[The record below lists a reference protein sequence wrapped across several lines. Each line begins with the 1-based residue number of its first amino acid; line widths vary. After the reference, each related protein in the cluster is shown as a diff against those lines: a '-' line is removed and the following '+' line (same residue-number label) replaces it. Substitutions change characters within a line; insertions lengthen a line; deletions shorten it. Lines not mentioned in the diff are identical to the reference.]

1 MAVNVQAAV
10 EAQVLGA
17 NLTGMVAKTTK
28 KVDEKDQT
36 TTEFLIMPSAL
47 DENEPIMVKDVVN
60 EINRTIYKIENN
72 TSDIKDEDIPKK
84 VKEEN
89 IRSAMAV
96 VGLENVELTFMQT
109 FIHYKKVV
117 EKAEEKAGENAE
129 ETVVSKIVEYAIG
142 IHIKKK
148 EQELEDNESKQKIHS
163 ADFNF
168 LEIKEVYINVW
179 DTSNQK
185 VLERM
190 QIWTPEQLEQK

>member
-10 EAQVLGA
+10 EAQLLGV
-17 NLTGMVAKTTK
+17 NLTGMVARTTAD
-28 KVDEKDQT
+28 VDEKKQT

-47 DENEPIMVKDVVN
+47 DENEPITVQKVAD

-72 TSDIKDEDIPKK
+72 TSELPSPVPEKVSAKSIEGAMDI
-84 VKEEN
+84 
-89 IRSAMAV
+89 
-96 VGLENVELTFMQT
+96 VGLKGAALTFMQT

-117 EKAEEKAGENAE
+117 EKSGEADP
-129 ETVVSKIVEYAIG
+129 ETEVSKVMEYAIG
-142 IHIKKK
+142 IHIKG
-148 EQELEDNESKQKIHS
+148 ENPQSD
-163 ADFNF
+163 DFKF
-168 LEIKEVYINVW
+168 LQIKEVYINVW

>member
-10 EAQVLGA
+10 EAQLLGV
-17 NLTGMVAKTTK
+17 NLTGMVARTTAEVEK
-28 KVDEKDQT
+28 KEQI

-47 DENEPIMVKDVVN
+47 DENEPITVKKVVE

-72 TSDIKDEDIPKK
+72 TDEIPDENVPKK
-84 VKEEN
+84 VSEES
-89 IRSAMAV
+89 IESAMDI
-96 VGLENVELTFMQT
+96 VGLKEATLTFMQT

-117 EKAEEKAGENAE
+117 ENGED
-129 ETVVSKIVEYAIG
+129 VGKVMEYAIG
-142 IHIKKK
+142 IHIKG
-148 EQELEDNESKQKIHS
+148 DNPKSD
-163 ADFNF
+163 DFKF
-168 LEIKEVYINVW
+168 LQIKEVYINVW

>member
-1 MAVNVQAAV
+1 MANVQAAV
-10 EAQVLGA
+10 KAELLGVK
-17 NLTGMVAKTTK
+17 LTGMVAKTTAEVDK
-28 KVDEKDQT
+28 KEQT

-47 DENEPIMVKDVVN
+47 DENEPITVQKVVD

-72 TSDIKDEDIPKK
+72 TEEIPAKGVEEK
-84 VKEEN
+84 VNAESIE
-89 IRSAMAV
+89 SAMDI
-96 VGLENVELTFMQT
+96 VGLKGATLTFMQT

-117 EKAEEKAGENAE
+117 EKSGEADPVE
-129 ETVVSKIVEYAIG
+129 VSKVMEYAVG
-142 IHIKKK
+142 IHIKGKNK
-148 EQELEDNESKQKIHS
+148 PQSD
-163 ADFNF
+163 DFKF

>member
-10 EAQVLGA
+10 EAQLLGV
-17 NLTGMVAKTTK
+17 NLTGMVARTEAEVENK
-28 KVDEKDQT
+28 EQI

-47 DENEPIMVKDVVN
+47 DENEPITVKKVVD

-72 TSDIKDEDIPKK
+72 TNEIPDENVPKK
-84 VKEEN
+84 VSEKSIN
-89 IRSAMAV
+89 DAMKI
-96 VGLENVELTFMQT
+96 VGLEDAELTFMQT

-117 EKAEEKAGENAE
+117 ENDGKAGS
-129 ETVVSKIVEYAIG
+129 ETVVSKVTEYAIG
-142 IHIKKK
+142 IHIKGENPKS
-148 EQELEDNESKQKIHS
+148 D
-163 ADFNF
+163 DFKF
-168 LEIKEVYINVW
+168 LQIKEVYINVW

>member
-10 EAQVLGA
+10 EAQVLGV
-17 NLTGMVAKTTK
+17 NLTGMVAKTTEN
-28 KVDEKDQT
+28 VDGKDQT

-72 TSDIKDEDIPKK
+72 TSDIKNIKVEDIPKK

-117 EKAEEKAGENAE
+117 EKAGEKGAE
-129 ETVVSKIVEYAIG
+129 TEVSKIVEYAIG
-142 IHIKKK
+142 IHIKEK
-148 EQELEDNESKQKIHS
+148 EQELEDNESKQKPHS